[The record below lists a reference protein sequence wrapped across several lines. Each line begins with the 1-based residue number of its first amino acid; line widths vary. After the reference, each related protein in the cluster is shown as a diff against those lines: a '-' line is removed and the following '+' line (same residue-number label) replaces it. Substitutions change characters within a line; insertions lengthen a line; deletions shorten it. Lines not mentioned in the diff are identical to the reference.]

1 MHYTRDQIND
11 LEKIKKI
18 NLINSCSGYK
28 SANLIGTISKEGIT
42 NVAVFSSV
50 THLGSN
56 PPTLGFILRPTT
68 VPRDTY
74 KNILESGVFTI
85 NHIFENIIED
95 AHHTSAKYEEVIS
108 EFDITGLEDEYY
120 NDCIAPFVKGSP
132 VQMEMKFIEEYHIKS
147 NNVIHIIAEIKNL
160 YVKDDILNED
170 CVERMMKMMLSDS
183 NIGIVYAKRH
193 FIYQEE
199 TEAILEFKRVYGNL
213 HQYWTNFKVKD
224 GIISGKEYLKDRNFL
239 NAPKNKIGEPTSV
252 LLNKSCFKKV
262 GYFNED
268 MKQALDV
275 EYWSRLMPFYKIGF
289 VDDVLTSFRLHDAQ
303 ASAVN
308 KAGKVNETEALYHIY
323 YKTLLK
329 YLHKDCRWKLLKKF
343 HPILSRLLKLKT
355 KFGKNA

>member
-42 NVAVFSSV
+42 NVAVFSSI

-74 KNILESGVFTI
+74 KNILESGIFTI
-85 NHIFENIIED
+85 NHIFEDIIED
-95 AHHTSAKYEEVIS
+95 AHHTSAKYEEAIS
-108 EFDITGLEDEYY
+108 EFDITSLEDEYY

-170 CVERMMKMMLSDS
+170 GFLDL
-183 NIGIVYAKRH
+183 AK
-193 FIYQEE
+193 
-199 TEAILEFKRVYGNL
+199 
-213 HQYWTNFKVKD
+213 
-224 GIISGKEYLKDRNFL
+224 
-239 NAPKNKIGEPTSV
+239 
-252 LLNKSCFKKV
+252 
-262 GYFNED
+262 
-268 MKQALDV
+268 
-275 EYWSRLMPFYKIGF
+275 
-289 VDDVLTSFRLHDAQ
+289 
-303 ASAVN
+303 
-308 KAGKVNETEALYHIY
+308 GKVAAINGLDAYAIANNNTRFSYQRP
-323 YKTLLK
+323 K
-329 YLHKDCRWKLLKKF
+329 KLNTMK
-343 HPILSRLLKLKT
+343 
-355 KFGKNA
+355 

>member
-1 MHYTRDQIND
+1 MHYTREQINN

-85 NHIFENIIED
+85 NHIYEDIIED
-95 AHHTSAKYEEVIS
+95 AHHTSAKYEEAIS
-108 EFDITGLEDEYY
+108 EFDITALEDVYL

-160 YVKDDILNED
+160 YIKDDILNQD
-170 CVERMMKMMLSDS
+170 GFLDLAKAKVAAINGLDA
-183 NIGIVYAKRH
+183 YAIAKNNTR
-193 FIYQEE
+193 FNYQ
-199 TEAILEFKRVYGNL
+199 R
-213 HQYWTNFKVKD
+213 
-224 GIISGKEYLKDRNFL
+224 
-239 NAPKNKIGEPTSV
+239 P
-252 LLNKSCFKKV
+252 
-262 GYFNED
+262 
-268 MKQALDV
+268 
-275 EYWSRLMPFYKIGF
+275 
-289 VDDVLTSFRLHDAQ
+289 
-303 ASAVN
+303 
-308 KAGKVNETEALYHIY
+308 
-323 YKTLLK
+323 
-329 YLHKDCRWKLLKKF
+329 KKF
-343 HPILSRLLKLKT
+343 NTMK
-355 KFGKNA
+355 

>member
-50 THLGSN
+50 THLGST

-160 YVKDDILNED
+160 YVKDDILKED
-170 CVERMMKMMLSDS
+170 GFLDL
-183 NIGIVYAKRH
+183 AK
-193 FIYQEE
+193 
-199 TEAILEFKRVYGNL
+199 
-213 HQYWTNFKVKD
+213 
-224 GIISGKEYLKDRNFL
+224 
-239 NAPKNKIGEPTSV
+239 
-252 LLNKSCFKKV
+252 
-262 GYFNED
+262 
-268 MKQALDV
+268 
-275 EYWSRLMPFYKIGF
+275 
-289 VDDVLTSFRLHDAQ
+289 
-303 ASAVN
+303 
-308 KAGKVNETEALYHIY
+308 GKVAAINGLDAYAIADNNTRFNYQRP
-323 YKTLLK
+323 K
-329 YLHKDCRWKLLKKF
+329 KLNTMK
-343 HPILSRLLKLKT
+343 
-355 KFGKNA
+355 